1 MLIKYSG
8 KLYIS
13 DHAVVAAGP
22 RGALRIDLEPAGD
35 GAAAGVA
42 LAVGLRPAVA
52 VLPVVHHP
60 VTTEAVLAKLAVQPG
75 SMLLTSTQ

>member
-1 MLIKYSG
+1 LIKYLG

-13 DHAVVAAGP
+13 DHAVVAAGT
-22 RGALRIDLEPAGD
+22 RGALRVNLEAAGD

-52 VLPVVHHP
+52 VLPVVHHA
-60 VTTEAVLAKLAVQPG
+60 VTAEAILPQLAVHPG
-75 SMLLTSTQ
+75 SMLLTSTH